1 MNREQRRAAAKQA
14 KKNGNSDMEEKMH
27 LFGKLPDEC
36 LTCEL
41 PFDKKD
47 RDMVMSW
54 HVVVRDEEKNVNLYC
69 PKCWDSAMELLEGF
83 KKHLEEK
90 KQDDDGA

>member
-1 MNREQRRAAAKQA
+1 MNREQRRAAVKQA
-14 KKNGNSDMEEKMH
+14 KKDGNPDMEEKMH

-36 LTCEL
+36 LTCER

-47 RDMVMSW
+47 REMVMSW

-69 PKCWDSAMELLEGF
+69 PDCWDKAMNLLEEF

-90 KQDDDGA
+90 KQDDAGT

>member
-14 KKNGNSDMEEKMH
+14 KKDGNKELESKIT

-36 LTCEL
+36 MTCAR

-47 RDMVMSW
+47 REMVMSW
-54 HVVVRDEEKNVNLYC
+54 HVVVRDEEESVNLYC
-69 PKCWDSAMELLEGF
+69 PNCWDKAMKLLEDF

-90 KQDDDGA
+90 KQDDEGT